1 MVTYLVVLLQFQI
14 SIPTDIRT
22 ITRNTTISDDMST
35 SAVNSDEMEIDL
47 MTTMITTLAPTTTR
61 ATVPPARGRKG

>member
-22 ITRNTTISDDMST
+22 ITRNTTVRDDISMSD
-35 SAVNSDEMEIDL
+35 VNSDEMEIDV
-47 MTTMITTLAPTTTR
+47 MTTMITTLAPTTNR
-61 ATVPPARGRKG
+61 ATIQPARGRKG